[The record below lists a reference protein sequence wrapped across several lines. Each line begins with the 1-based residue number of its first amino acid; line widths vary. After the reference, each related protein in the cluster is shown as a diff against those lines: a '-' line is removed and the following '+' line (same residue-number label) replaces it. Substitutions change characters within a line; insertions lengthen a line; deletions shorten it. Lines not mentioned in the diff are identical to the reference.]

1 MITNYP
7 FTLLLLTLTYEI
19 LQHEFPRKI
28 FFLAA
33 QRIQISIVLIQTI
46 RKTVIYVSRMQIK
59 TSGRAIFP
67 AQSRGLTLS
76 NGNTTTR
83 EIKRVLVYPLER
95 LQRQRQRRQRQL
107 VSFSFDRNNN
117 GHGSPGI
124 AAVARERLGQPWARG
139 YDVLVINLFCALP
152 ATRRAETSFSRRI
165 GLPNGT
171 TWRTQRQL
179 SKEEEEEWR
188 YHDESSWSLKLSTF
202 NWSIREVDLFR
213 EFYSK

>member
-1 MITNYP
+1 MM
-7 FTLLLLTLTYEI
+7 
-19 LQHEFPRKI
+19 
-28 FFLAA
+28 
-33 QRIQISIVLIQTI
+33 
-46 RKTVIYVSRMQIK
+46 KTVTFIYTSISYMQIK
-59 TSGRAIFP
+59 TSRRAIFP

-83 EIKRVLVYPLER
+83 EINRLLVYPLKR
-95 LQRQRQRRQRQL
+95 LQRARRQRRQQRQL

-171 TWRTQRQL
+171 T
-179 SKEEEEEWR
+179 
-188 YHDESSWSLKLSTF
+188 
-202 NWSIREVDLFR
+202 
-213 EFYSK
+213 